1 MGRPH
6 SMYAHLPQLQPAG
19 VDQNSYPIRK
29 GRFQAFALSRV
40 IEIFFLSHFSIK
52 NNFYFNP
59 DTPQKRVDYE
69 PGGCK
74 FVGSRL
80 PPAIKA
86 HTEPAQRRR
95 PER

>member
-1 MGRPH
+1 
-6 SMYAHLPQLQPAG
+6 MYAHLPQLQPAG

-29 GRFQAFALSRV
+29 GRFQASKLSLFQ
-40 IEIFFLSHFSIK
+40 ESLKYFSFLISVSK